1 MELLGLTEGPR
12 PNLKSKSYWL
22 YAGEDA
28 VIHLV
33 EKGTNPDADAG
44 AEKGTDRKSWKH
56 GDAPNDQNVLETGS
70 DDHIALSVKD
80 SSSAVQSMKD
90 NGLTYWDRLF
100 AGRGLYQVFVRDPN
114 GVVVELND
122 DTPDLDAIDPMSV
135 QGRD

>member
-33 EKGTNPDADAG
+33 KKGTNPDAG

-70 DDHIALSVKD
+70 DDHIALSVKN

-100 AGRGLYQVFVRDPN
+100 AGLGLYQVFVRDPN
-114 GVVVELND
+114 GVVELNV
-122 DTPDLDAIDPMSV
+122 DTRDLDAIDPVSV
-135 QGRD
+135 QGWN

>member
-33 EKGTNPDADAG
+33 KKGINPDAG

-70 DDHIALSVKD
+70 DDHIALSVED
-80 SSSAVQSMKD
+80 SSGAVQFMKD
-90 NGLTYWDRLF
+90 NGLPYWDRLL
-100 AGRGLYQVFVRDPN
+100 AARGLYRVFVRDPN
-114 GVVVELND
+114 GVVELNV
-122 DTPDLDAIDPMSV
+122 DTRDLDAIDPVSV
-135 QGRD
+135 QGWN